1 VPLMPRKRVACVPRC
16 NLERG
21 RRVVGASAAGTPPD
35 QSPAEDEIMDPG
47 YHVRAGG
54 ALELVVGICAAAL
67 ALLRWRHLRR
77 PK

>member
-1 VPLMPRKRVACVPRC
+1 
-16 NLERG
+16 
-21 RRVVGASAAGTPPD
+21 VVGASAAGTPPD